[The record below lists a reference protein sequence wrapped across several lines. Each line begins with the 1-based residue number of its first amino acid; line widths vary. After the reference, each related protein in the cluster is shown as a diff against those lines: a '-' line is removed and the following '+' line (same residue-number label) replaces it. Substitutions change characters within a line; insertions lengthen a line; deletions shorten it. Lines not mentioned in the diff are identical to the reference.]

1 MKIKYLNCIG
11 KKINNL
17 AKKIMPYFSYMILQ
31 SVSQIKAFLNPTEK
45 LLFNMFNATGCGS

>member
-17 AKKIMPYFSYMILQ
+17 AKKNYAIF
-31 SVSQIKAFLNPTEK
+31 FLYDIAISESNKGIFKP
-45 LLFNMFNATGCGS
+45 N